1 MADSTADERD
11 ALAGRLF
18 EAMLGA
24 MDLLA
29 IHLGDRL
36 GCYRLLA
43 EGGAL
48 TSAEL
53 AERAG
58 ADERY
63 LREWLE
69 QQAVTGILTADDG
82 APRRFRLSPGHAEV
96 LTDPDNLAS
105 MIPAARFLAGIAGV
119 LPDLVAA
126 YRTGDGIPY
135 PRYGVDGREG
145 QAGMTRPLFHNLLGR
160 EWLPA
165 MPDIDARLRA
175 GAAVADIG
183 CGAGWSSIAMA
194 RAYPNARV
202 DGFDL
207 DDASIEL
214 ARRNACEAGVGDRVT
229 FQTRDAGDPTLAG
242 RYDLVC
248 AFECIHDMANPVA
261 ALRAMRHLAGEGG
274 TVLIGDEKVADVFTA
289 PGDEIERFMY
299 GFSVLHCL
307 PVGRAE
313 RPSAAT
319 GTVMRQDILRRYAA
333 DAGFRAVETLPITHD
348 WWRFYRL
355 TA

>member
-145 QAGMTRPLFHNLLGR
+145 
-160 EWLPA
+160 
-165 MPDIDARLRA
+165 RA
-175 GAAVADIG
+175 
-183 CGAGWSSIAMA
+183 
-194 RAYPNARV
+194 
-202 DGFDL
+202 
-207 DDASIEL
+207 
-214 ARRNACEAGVGDRVT
+214 
-229 FQTRDAGDPTLAG
+229 
-242 RYDLVC
+242 
-248 AFECIHDMANPVA
+248 
-261 ALRAMRHLAGEGG
+261 
-274 TVLIGDEKVADVFTA
+274 
-289 PGDEIERFMY
+289 
-299 GFSVLHCL
+299 
-307 PVGRAE
+307 
-313 RPSAAT
+313 
-319 GTVMRQDILRRYAA
+319 
-333 DAGFRAVETLPITHD
+333 
-348 WWRFYRL
+348 
-355 TA
+355 

>member
-1 MADSTADERD
+1 
-11 ALAGRLF
+11 
-18 EAMLGA
+18 
-24 MDLLA
+24 
-29 IHLGDRL
+29 
-36 GCYRLLA
+36 
-43 EGGAL
+43 
-48 TSAEL
+48 
-53 AERAG
+53 
-58 ADERY
+58 
-63 LREWLE
+63 
-69 QQAVTGILTADDG
+69 
-82 APRRFRLSPGHAEV
+82 
-96 LTDPDNLAS
+96 
-105 MIPAARFLAGIAGV
+105 
-119 LPDLVAA
+119 
-126 YRTGDGIPY
+126 
-135 PRYGVDGREG
+135 
-145 QAGMTRPLFHNLLGR
+145 MTRPLFHNLLGR